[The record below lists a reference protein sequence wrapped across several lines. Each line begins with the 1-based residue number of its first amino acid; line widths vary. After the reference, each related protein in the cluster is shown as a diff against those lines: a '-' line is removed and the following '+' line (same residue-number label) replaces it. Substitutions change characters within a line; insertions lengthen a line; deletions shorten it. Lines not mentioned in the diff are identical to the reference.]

1 MSDKPLSDLVKQG
14 WQIVSYAV
22 HDAGGTQ
29 VHHNVLVTRQGQ
41 HKLLTIRK
49 KMVGEGVVVSELEV

>member
-1 MSDKPLSDLVKQG
+1 MSDKPLSDLVRQG
-14 WQIVSYAV
+14 WQVVNYAV
-22 HDAGGTQ
+22 NDAGGTATY
-29 VHHNVLVTRQGQ
+29 HNVLVTRQGQ

>member
-1 MSDKPLSDLVKQG
+1 MSDKPVSDHVRQG
-14 WQIVSYAV
+14 WQVVSYAV

-29 VHHNVLVTRQGQ
+29 VHHNVLMTRQGQ

-49 KMVGEGVVVSELEV
+49 KMVGDGIVVSELEV